1 MNLLSFYNLRK
12 KGQILTAVFRIITTT
27 LKIYDER
34 RKNIKVLQ
42 NGINL

>member
-12 KGQILTAVFRIITTT
+12 KGEILTEVFRIINTT

-34 RKNIKVLQ
+34 RKIIKVLQ
-42 NGINL
+42 NGIHL